1 MSATVLRPG
10 DPGKLYESPGNDPS
24 DFDAMLDTITQSL
37 SSPGPL
43 LSTITERPDIQ
54 VVEVK
59 HDKTYETR
67 SKVSV

>member
-10 DPGKLYESPGNDPS
+10 DPGKLYECPGNDPS
-24 DFDAMLDTITQSL
+24 DFDAVLDTITQSL
-37 SSPGPL
+37 SSPL
-43 LSTITERPDIQ
+43 LLYTITERPDIQ

-59 HDKTYETR
+59 NDKTYETR